1 MGGVCP
7 VLARERYQAIKQLI
21 IKDKK
26 VFIPKL
32 SEQFQVT
39 EETIRRDLDKL
50 ELDGVATK
58 VCGGA
63 VLNAERINENI
74 PFFKCAY
81 SNAEEKR
88 YIATRAVELIE
99 EQMTIGT
106 DCSSTAMELVK
117 LIQNREDLT
126 LFTNSSEVLREFSQ
140 SEIHILSTGGIF
152 NRKSLS
158 LQGTIAKSA
167 IKSYNVD
174 IAFISCKGINMEKG
188 LLDTYEAEAELKTA
202 LVEQASKV
210 ALLVDHSKFDRT
222 AFIKFI
228 DYSDLDYVVTDQKPS
243 KEWMDFF
250 QKRAIQIIY

>member
-74 PFFKCAY
+74 PFFKRAY

-243 KEWMDFF
+243 KE
-250 QKRAIQIIY
+250 